1 MKKVKSVI
9 WAIGE
14 VVLITLMLIA
24 LIDLRVSHECVRC
37 FNTPDEVP
45 ARKLAVVLGTAKY
58 RVSGGVNLYY
68 RHRLEA
74 AATLY
79 QSGKVEFLL
88 ISGDNSVKEYDEP
101 TTIKRDLVK
110 MGVPAERIFL
120 DYAGFRTFDSMV
132 RCKEVFGETNVI
144 VVSQRFHNERALYI
158 ARHIGVDAI
167 GFNARDV
174 DASYGLKTNLR
185 EKFART
191 RMWLDVHILNT
202 QPKFLGPRIDI
213 ALPQEEVEIEDVAA
227 GAAEG

>member
-1 MKKVKSVI
+1 M
-9 WAIGE
+9 AE
-14 VVLITLMLIA
+14 VVLITLMLVA
-24 LIDLRVSHECVRC
+24 LIDLRVSRQCVRC
-37 FNTPDEVP
+37 FDTPDELP

-68 RHRLEA
+68 RHRIEA
-74 AATLY
+74 AAELY
-79 QSGKVEFLL
+79 HSGKVEFLL

-120 DYAGFRTFDSMV
+120 DYAGFRTLDSMV

-158 ARHIGVDAI
+158 AQHIGVDAV
-167 GFNARDV
+167 GLNARDV
-174 DASYGLKTNLR
+174 DARYGLKTNLR

-191 RMWLDVHILNT
+191 RMWLDLHILNT
-202 QPKFLGPRIDI
+202 KPKFLGPRIDI
-213 ALPQEEVEIEDVAA
+213 ELPQEEAETTDEEEIEESED
-227 GAAEG
+227 